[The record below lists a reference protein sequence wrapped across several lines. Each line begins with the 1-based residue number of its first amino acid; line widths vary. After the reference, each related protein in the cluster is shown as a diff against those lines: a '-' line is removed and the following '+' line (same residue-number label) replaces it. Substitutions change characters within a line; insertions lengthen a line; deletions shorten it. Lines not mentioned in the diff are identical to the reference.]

1 MKGLLTAAAFL
12 TRLPM
17 PERVRGGE
25 PSGASIP
32 WFPVVGAG
40 IGALVGGSV
49 RAGAAVGLPPLAA
62 AALGVGAGLAV
73 TGAFHED
80 GLADAF
86 DGLGSGRPRSQM
98 LEIMHDPGLG
108 TFGASALVISL
119 LLQVSALAAL
129 PAGAVIS
136 VAAAAHSSSR
146 TWPAAALALPLAAS
160 DGLAAAFRRTAGKWT
175 PALGFVIGM
184 AAAAA
189 LLRSAAWVLL
199 PAGLAGAL
207 TAGWAVRRLGGING
221 DILGAVQQTTLA
233 VTLVA
238 ASAVWS
244 S

>member
-17 PERVRGGE
+17 PERVRSGE
-25 PSGASIP
+25 PPGASIP
-32 WFPVVGAG
+32 WFSVVGAG

-108 TFGASALVISL
+108 TFGAAALMISL

-146 TWPAAALALPLAAS
+146 AWPAAALALPSAAS
-160 DGLAAAFRRTAGKWT
+160 GGLAAAFRRSAGKWT

-184 AAAAA
+184 AAAA

-244 S
+244 R